1 MARVGVALI
10 FLQFFSPAWARRML
24 SKSTVELPA
33 FARFVKLHG
42 RSYSMNSSEWKE
54 RSSLYEKRVAVA
66 AAHNKNHARLWTAG
80 VNELWDWTDSELS
93 RLYGWKRD
101 ASRSHGSGSSGMY
114 HASSHRANFLGKK
127 QAPVPSNKS
136 WTHLKSTSPDSI
148 MTQGGC
154 GSCWAIA
161 ATTTLQAH
169 AQIHTNSQ
177 RTFSPQQIVS
187 CVPNPQHCGG
197 SGGCDGATVELAMEW
212 VLQHGCAQEHEVPY
226 HESNGQC
233 NVDMTGTPAL
243 LNSSKNVGGRSFG
256 MTGWEKLPENRYQ
269 PLLRALID
277 LGPVAVS
284 VAADQ
289 WIYYDGG
296 IFDGCGKDAIVNHA
310 VVMTGFGQDA
320 GSGTPYWV
328 IQNSWGK
335 FWGEHGSMRV
345 FRHENENAYCGIDN
359 QPQLGTGCIGGP
371 PEVTVCGMC
380 GILYDSVVPYF
391 S

>member
-1 MARVGVALI
+1 MAHVGVALI
-10 FLQFFSPAWARRML
+10 FFQLSLSAWARRIL
-24 SKSTVELPA
+24 LKSAVELPA
-33 FARFVKLHG
+33 FTSFVKLHG
-42 RSYSMNSSEWKE
+42 RSYAENSSEWKE
-54 RSSLYEKRVAVA
+54 RNSLYQKRVALA
-66 AAHNKNHARLWTAG
+66 AVHNKNHLRLWTAG
-80 VNELWDWTDSELS
+80 INEFWDRTDSELS

-101 ASRSHGSGSSGMY
+101 ASRSHGSGSGMY
-114 HASSHRANFLGKK
+114 HGSSHRANFLGKK
-127 QAPVPSNKS
+127 QAPVPTNKS
-136 WTHLKSTSPDSI
+136 WTHLRSTSPDAI
-148 MTQGGC
+148 VAQGSC
-154 GSCWAIA
+154 GSCWAISA
-161 ATTTLQAH
+161 STTLQAQ
-169 AQIHTNSQ
+169 AEIHTSSH
-177 RTFSPQQIVS
+177 RTFSAQQIVA

-212 VLQHGCAQEHEVPY
+212 VLEHGCAQEHEVPY
-226 HESNGQC
+226 HEGNGQC
-233 NVDMTGTPAL
+233 TLDQTGTPHAL
-243 LNSSKNVGGRSFG
+243 VNSSKNYGGRAFG

-289 WIYYDGG
+289 WIYYNGG

-310 VVMTGFGQDA
+310 VVMTGFGKE
-320 GSGTPYWV
+320 GGLPYWV

-335 FWGEHGSMRV
+335 FWGEHGSMRIY
-345 FRHENENAYCGIDN
+345 RHENETEYCGIDN
-359 QPQLGTGCIGGP
+359 QPQLGTGCIGGQ